1 MEYQIIDKEYGPQII
16 PVINS
21 MTIEAN
27 TPEEAVLKALNYF
40 GFPIPINDEKRYQEL
55 LLAAN
60 IEAKPVKQT
69 QSGREEN
76 K

>member
-40 GFPIPINDEKRYQEL
+40 GFPIPINDKKRYQEL
-55 LLAAN
+55 LLAVN
-60 IEAKPVKQT
+60 IEAKPV
-69 QSGREEN
+69 N